1 VRALSWA
8 ATLLGL
14 AAAARLPA
22 QRAAPAD
29 PSLPQVTLLYQ
40 NFPNPFPALGQDAT
54 CLSFDLAIA
63 AEVQLDILD
72 LRGSLVR
79 RLVPGPGWGPVL
91 GPGRYGRSDTG
102 GAPCDPRLLWDGRA
116 DNGREVPAG
125 VYVYKLQASGVTQ
138 FRRIVFRGRN
148 S

>member
-1 VRALSWA
+1 MRSLACA

-22 QRAAPAD
+22 QRPAAAD
-29 PSLPQVTLLYQ
+29 PSQPPVTLLYQ
-40 NFPNPFPALGQDAT
+40 NFPNPFPALGEIAT

-63 AEVQLDILD
+63 SEVQLDILD
-72 LRGSLVR
+72 LHGSLVR
-79 RLVPGPGWGPVL
+79 RLVPGPGLGPVVAA
-91 GPGRYGRSDTG
+91 GRYGRSDTG
-102 GAPCDPRLLWDGRA
+102 GAPCDPRLMWDGRA

-125 VYVYKLQASGVTQ
+125 VYLYKLRASGVTQ

-148 S
+148 F